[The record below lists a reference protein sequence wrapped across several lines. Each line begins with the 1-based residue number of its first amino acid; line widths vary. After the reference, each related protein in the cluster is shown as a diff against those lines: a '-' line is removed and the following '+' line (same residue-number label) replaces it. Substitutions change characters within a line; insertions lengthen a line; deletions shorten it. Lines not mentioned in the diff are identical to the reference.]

1 MITTMNR
8 SLIVKTVFRSRS
20 SVVQI
25 TRRALSDWGKGQD
38 LLGDSLDWGDKP
50 KVILDGY
57 APSGF
62 DVINVIE
69 KVKDGEEVVVNGADS
84 GAVHMAGSV
93 IAFPNACFLWNVKS
107 INDVTLESLAPAVLH
122 RPKLE
127 YLFIGCDQPMDP
139 EVLYRIKQEM
149 RETANIVVE
158 QLDIGNACGTFNILN
173 GEDRPIAAALVL
185 ENDDDD
191 DDVET

>member
-1 MITTMNR
+1 MNR